1 MTAFR
6 QHKRLA
12 RLARPYD
19 KSFLAMDI
27 LITGGTG
34 FIGGALVPALL
45 ASDVPGGGDCLTLLT
60 RESARVAARYPEA
73 IAQGRLRLI
82 SSLDDLNRED
92 RYDAV
97 INLAGEGIAD
107 RPWTLQRK
115 RELRS
120 SRVNLTE
127 NLVDWMRRAR
137 TKPAVLISASAV
149 GWYGNQGDRVLEED
163 ATPQDAFMHTLCHDW
178 ETAAHAAE
186 GLGVRVCIAR
196 LGVVIGAGGGM
207 LRRVLPLFGLGLGGQ
222 LGNGEQYL
230 SWISLADVVLGLQ
243 RLLCDREMSG
253 IYNLTAPRPTSNA
266 EFTAVLSRLLHRPA
280 LLRVPAAVLKL
291 AMGEMSSLLLEGQR
305 VIPSRLLQARHIFLH
320 QTLEEALRHALI
332 RHAATR

>member
-1 MTAFR
+1 
-6 QHKRLA
+6 
-12 RLARPYD
+12 
-19 KSFLAMDI
+19 MDI

-45 ASDVPGGGDCLTLLT
+45 ASDAPEGGDRLTLLT
-60 RESARVAARYPEA
+60 RDPAGVAARYPEA
-73 IAQGRLRLI
+73 VTQGRLRLI
-82 SSLDDLNRED
+82 SSLDTLGRED

-97 INLAGEGIAD
+97 INLAGAGIAD
-107 RPWTLQRK
+107 RPWSLQRK

-137 TKPAVLISASAV
+137 VRPTVLISASAV

-163 ATPQDAFMHTLCHDW
+163 ATPQEAFTHTLCQDW
-178 ETAAHAAE
+178 ETAARAAE

-196 LGVVIGAGGGM
+196 LGVVIGPGGGM
-207 LRRVLPLFGLGLGGQ
+207 LRRVLPVFGLGLGGQ
-222 LGNGEQYL
+222 LGSGEQYL
-230 SWISLADVVLGLQ
+230 SWVSLADVVLGLQ

-253 IYNLTAPRPTSNA
+253 TYNLTAPRPVSNA
-266 EFTAVLSRLLHRPA
+266 EFTAVLSRLLRRPA

-291 AMGEMSSLLLEGQR
+291 AMGEMSCLLLEGQR
-305 VIPSRLLQARHIFLH
+305 VIPSRFLQARHVFLH
-320 QTLEEALRHALI
+320 PGLEEALRHALS
-332 RHAATR
+332 RRTGTA